1 VRSYLP
7 VDVGESDLPEEFLST
22 SEVEQD
28 AKHGFVPP
36 MRAAPAQGDMLAGD
50 AIPWSEMRE
59 PSRNAQAEMREPKV
73 PA

>member
-1 VRSYLP
+1 VRSFLP

-36 MRAAPAQGDMLAGD
+36 LRASLPQGDLAGD
-50 AIPWSEMRE
+50 AHPWLEMRE
-59 PSRNAQAEMREPKV
+59 PSRNAPAGMREPKV

>member
-1 VRSYLP
+1 MRSYLP

-22 SEVEQD
+22 SEVAQD

-36 MRAAPAQGDMLAGD
+36 IRASPTQGNLAGD
-50 AIPWSEMRE
+50 ARPWLEMRE
-59 PSRNAQAEMREPKV
+59 PSRDAQAEMREPKV